1 MLQDVYKEQL
11 RDLQTD
17 NSGDVKT
24 VSDEALP
31 VSGMFTTA
39 LNIAIES
46 YDALLGRHFLIGNG
60 AVINQQR
67 NTLQLDGKRDDR
79 YPERRLSKG
88 LTYDQSPGKPH
99 RRE

>member
-1 MLQDVYKEQL
+1 M
-11 RDLQTD
+11 
-17 NSGDVKT
+17 
-24 VSDEALP
+24 SDEALP

-46 YDALLGRHFLIGNG
+46 YSCTFLVVQDLPYDALLGRHFLRANG